1 MFYFFPLSILVFL
14 FLLLFLPVLFLVW
27 FFHIV
32 SFSFQELGLTSETA
46 FLLLFLTLLGSGINI
61 PLTRYKKRIVRK
73 SFFGFFEF
81 AQKEIEGVAI
91 NLGGALIPLGISFY
105 LLMRTKDIL
114 PIFLALLFM
123 IIISKT
129 FSKVI
134 PGRGIVLPALIPPIF
149 AALFALI
156 FARHNP
162 APCAYIAGTL
172 GTLIGADILNLHRVR
187 RYPGLISIGGAGVFD
202 GIFLAGIVAVFLT
215 AI

>member
-1 MFYFFPLSILVFL
+1 MFYFFPLSVLVFFL
-14 FLLLFLPVLFLVW
+14 LLLFLPFLFFVW

-32 SFSFQELGLTSETA
+32 SFSFQELGLTSHTA
-46 FLLLFLTLLGSGINI
+46 FLLLLLTLFGSSINI
-61 PLTRYKKRIVRK
+61 PLGRYKKRIVRR
-73 SFFGFFEF
+73 SFLGFFEF

-105 LLMRTKDIL
+105 LLTRVSDVL
-114 PIFLALLFM
+114 PILLALVFM

-156 FARHNP
+156 FAPSNP

-172 GTLIGADILNLHRVR
+172 GTLIGADILNLHRVK
-187 RYPGLISIGGAGVFD
+187 RYPGLVSIGGAGVFD

>member
-1 MFYFFPLSILVFL
+1 MFYFLPLSILVF
-14 FLLLFLPVLFLVW
+14 FSLLLFFPFLFFVW

-32 SFSFQELGLTSETA
+32 SFSFQKLGLTPETT
-46 FLLLFLTLLGSGINI
+46 FLLLLLTLFGSGINI
-61 PLTRYKKRIVRK
+61 PLGRYKKRTVRK
-73 SFFGFFEF
+73 SFFGSFEY

-91 NLGGALIPLGISFY
+91 NLGGALIPLGISLY
-105 LLMRTKDIL
+105 LLTKTSN
-114 PIFLALLFM
+114 IFPVLLSLFFM

-156 FARHNP
+156 FAPSNP
-162 APCAYIAGTL
+162 APCAYVSGTL
-172 GTLIGADILNLHRVR
+172 GTLIGADLLNLHKVK

-202 GIFLAGIVAVFLT
+202 GIFLTGIVAVFLT